1 MIPMSILEKLK
12 SLFGIATSSTFFLIA
27 IIVSILF
34 FCFTLFNILS
44 KKMDNHKIFIF
55 IWGIIAVGIVIMYH
69 NFIIGLGD
77 SFIENI
83 FMAIYFPSLAV
94 FSVMVLLSN
103 LVLFYS
109 VFKKNLMLFF
119 KIVWSVSAILINLLF
134 VFILDIVVKDS
145 VDIYSKA
152 EVYGNQKLLVLLEV
166 SMAIFALNLGMYL
179 IITLIKKLIG
189 EKPSKKV
196 VLNPDM
202 SLNMN
207 VENINKE
214 SNNNVITNT
223 NVINDVNVLSQANVN
238 ENRNQQMVNVN
249 NNINNSIERNI
260 NNVNNFNN
268 SINNNNTNLANNTN
282 NINNTN
288 KFNSYVNS
296 LENVQVNNNQVSILD
311 SNLNFNNNNNN
322 NNKS

>member
-44 KKMDNHKIFIF
+44 KKKDNPKIFIF
-55 IWGIIAVGIVIMYH
+55 IWGMIAVGIVIMYH

-109 VFKKNLMLFF
+109 AFKKNLMLFF

-179 IITLIKKLIG
+179 IIMLIKKLIG
-189 EKPSKKV
+189 EKSSKKV

-296 LENVQVNNNQVSILD
+296 PENVQVNNNQVSILD
-311 SNLNFNNNNNN
+311 SNLNFDN